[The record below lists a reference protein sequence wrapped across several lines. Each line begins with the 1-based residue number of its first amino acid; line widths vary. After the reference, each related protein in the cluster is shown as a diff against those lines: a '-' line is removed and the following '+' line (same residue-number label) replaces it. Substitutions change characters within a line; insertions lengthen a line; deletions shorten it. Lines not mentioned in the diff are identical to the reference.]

1 MMYLRHAEVY
11 WRGPGF
17 GWLMGLKFGGKK
29 NDLQGHKLKY
39 FADKT
44 TKATSRF
51 LERYQRPVVDGQ
63 PVKWSISKVKVSK
76 FATNHHDAKQMTV
89 CIGLL
94 MQSHRDA

>member
-29 NDLQGHKLKY
+29 NDPQGHKLKY

-44 TKATSRF
+44 TKATSKF
-51 LERYQRPVVDGQ
+51 LEWYQRPVVDGQ
-63 PVKWSISKVKVSK
+63 LVNGQTVKRSISKVKVSK
-76 FATNHHDAKQMTV
+76 
-89 CIGLL
+89 
-94 MQSHRDA
+94 